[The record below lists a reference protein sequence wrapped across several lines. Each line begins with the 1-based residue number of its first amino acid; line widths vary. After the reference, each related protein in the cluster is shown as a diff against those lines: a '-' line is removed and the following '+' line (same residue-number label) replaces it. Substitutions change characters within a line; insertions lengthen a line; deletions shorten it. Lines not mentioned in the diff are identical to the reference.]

1 MLPLSACVVVSST
14 RLSATL
20 PLAAPPCS
28 SCPLAVTFFGY
39 ATAQLIGSA
48 NITIVA
54 TPRITVANPANM
66 VIGTPGTVP
75 LPTIGGV
82 NFPLLPC
89 RCSLLV
95 SCHVI
100 T

>member
-1 MLPLSACVVVSST
+1 MLPLSACVVVSSS

-28 SCPLAVTFFGY
+28 SCPLAVTFAGY
-39 ATAQLIGSA
+39 ATAQSIGSA

-54 TPRITVANPANM
+54 TPRINVAIPANLP
-66 VIGTPGTVP
+66 IGYFLPR
-75 LPTIGGV
+75 PTIGGV

-89 RCSLLV
+89 R
-95 SCHVI
+95 
-100 T
+100 